1 MPSNVCLMVRAG
13 LGHVLVPLSSV
24 LSGTATTLPPHIT
37 AALQSLAPGG
47 AALPPP
53 APPLPVLPIS
63 QEPTPTQLLQQLAV
77 NQMLQQATAA
87 ATAHLPQQQA
97 SSNYMP
103 QPATAQAAPRAVAA
117 GSLAAAP
124 AVAPP
129 AASAAPA
136 GASLAALVPH
146 VSRVAQHVH
155 PVVAAAIA
163 AKKALTAYL
172 VFINAKREQVIKEHP
187 EADLKDQV
195 GFCRSHTLLSQTCSH
210 VVCGRHSLLL
220 RHTAMLSM
228 KLPVWISHRS
238 RLHCSMGMSLTSEA
252 PRSILKQVSGSRLG

>member
-53 APPLPVLPIS
+53 APPLPVLPMGIS
-63 QEPTPTQLLQQLAV
+63 QEPIPTHLLQQVAV
-77 NQMLQQATAA
+77 NQMLQQATDA
-87 ATAHLPQQQA
+87 ATTHLPQQQA

-136 GASLAALVPH
+136 GASLAALIPH
-146 VSRVAQHVH
+146 VSLVAQHVH

-172 VFINAKREQVIKEHP
+172 ILINAKRQQVIKEHP

-195 GFCRSHTLLSQTCSH
+195 GFCRSHTLLSQRCTH
-210 VVCGRHSLLL
+210 FVCGRHSLLL
-220 RHTAMLSM
+220 RHTA
-228 KLPVWISHRS
+228 
-238 RLHCSMGMSLTSEA
+238 C
-252 PRSILKQVSGSRLG
+252 